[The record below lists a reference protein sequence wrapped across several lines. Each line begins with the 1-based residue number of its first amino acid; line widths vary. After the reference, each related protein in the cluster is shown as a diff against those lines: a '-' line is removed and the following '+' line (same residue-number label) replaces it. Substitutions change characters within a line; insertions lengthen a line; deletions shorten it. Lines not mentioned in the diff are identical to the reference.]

1 MSRDHVSSDETKKTA
16 EGIANGIDGCK
27 SVQSDL
33 QVVRPFHR
41 EVSKDNHEAVTLLD
55 QTAPCKNDPIEESS
69 HGETGMQRIVL

>member
-1 MSRDHVSSDETKKTA
+1 MSRGNVSSDETKKTA

-55 QTAPCKNDPIEESS
+55 QTAPCQERSN
-69 HGETGMQRIVL
+69 

>member
-1 MSRDHVSSDETKKTA
+1 MERDQVENAQGLVMSRDHVSSDETKKTA

-55 QTAPCKNDPIEESS
+55 QTAPCQERSN
-69 HGETGMQRIVL
+69 